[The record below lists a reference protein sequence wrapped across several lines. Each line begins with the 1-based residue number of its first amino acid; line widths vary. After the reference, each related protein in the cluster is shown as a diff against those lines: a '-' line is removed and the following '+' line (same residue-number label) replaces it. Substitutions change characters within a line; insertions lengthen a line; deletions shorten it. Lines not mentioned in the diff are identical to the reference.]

1 MEEEKILNVTQLQVV
16 DKIQNDDVILLIRDT
31 GNGKQC
37 FQIKGS
43 DFRGESAYEA
53 ALKQG
58 FVGTYQDWTQHI
70 KEITKYKPKPKTQYI
85 IGKSIPLGDL
95 NGGAR
100 LNAYVVTSDI
110 FRFKLSDVP
119 QLAKILNNG
128 DNSVPDFEKVDNAL
142 ADVTWHLFIDDEE
155 CNIISRTTT
164 CYGRV
169 LQLYIN
175 NKYSSV
181 GCYQLDE
188 SKSSVDLS
196 SDMYIYLRKVLIF
209 PFDKFTF
216 KGTSKTL
223 YYDKGRRI
231 WEPTTLNPYISES
244 GVFLIEHNGLIQLQK
259 LYTRQRPF
267 QSGRDKTFS
276 TRMYRGRY
284 ERKKI
289 GQHGIY
295 RYRLINGGKKTLWRT
310 ISIMENDFGDFSIK

>member
-16 DKIQNDDVILLIRDT
+16 DKIQADDVILLIRDT

-70 KEITKYKPKPKTQYI
+70 KKITKYKSKPKTQYI
-85 IGKSIPLGDL
+85 IGKSIPIGDF

-110 FRFKLSDVP
+110 FRFKLSDLP
-119 QLAKILNNG
+119 QIAKILKNG
-128 DNSVPDFEKVDNAL
+128 DNSVPDYEKVDNAL
-142 ADVTWHLFIDDEE
+142 ADVTWHLFIDDKEYH
-155 CNIISRTTT
+155 ILDISTT
-164 CYGRV
+164 CFGRV
-169 LQLYIN
+169 LQLYIY
-175 NKYSSV
+175 KDYGSV

-196 SDMYIYLRKVLIF
+196 SDMYIYLRRFRVF
-209 PFDKFTF
+209 PSDHFTF

-231 WEPTTLNPYISES
+231 WEPTILNPYITKS
-244 GVFLIEHNGLIQLQK
+244 GSFRIDHNGRIQLQK
-259 LYTRQRPF
+259 LYTRQRLF

-284 ERKKI
+284 ERKEI
-289 GQHGIY
+289 RQHGIY
-295 RYRLINGGKKTLWRT
+295 RYRLINGGKKTPWRT
-310 ISIMENDFGDFSIK
+310 ISIMKNDKGYFSIK